1 MNENT
6 EKNAI
11 KNTFLKT
18 QEDFI
23 HASFDREM
31 AFYESICSGNLELVH
46 IFMKPLC
53 YEGCGILSEDKIRNF
68 KYHMVVLASLI
79 ARYCIKGGMTPEES
93 YTMSDFYIMKT
104 DKCNTEKEIR
114 KVHVE
119 MIEDYTKRMRLIKMK
134 GIYSKQMVRA
144 IDYIMNHIHSRIL
157 LVDVAKHLDISH
169 EYLSRLF
176 RKETGI
182 TFSEYVNSLK
192 IQEASALLINT
203 EYSEKD
209 IGNMLCFATQ
219 SYFIKVFKKYMSC
232 SPKQYRKSYHIL

>member
-1 MNENT
+1 
-6 EKNAI
+6 
-11 KNTFLKT
+11 
-18 QEDFI
+18 
-23 HASFDREM
+23 
-31 AFYESICSGNLELVH
+31 
-46 IFMKPLC
+46 
-53 YEGCGILSEDKIRNF
+53 
-68 KYHMVVLASLI
+68 
-79 ARYCIKGGMTPEES
+79 
-93 YTMSDFYIMKT
+93 MSDFYIMKT

-144 IDYIMNHIHSRIL
+144 IDYIMNHIHSKIL
-157 LVDVAKHLDISH
+157 LVDVARYLDISH